1 MIRDDLAYRLFYI
14 FETAVRM
21 QFATH
26 DEAARAFAAAAFL
39 SGGKHYV
46 TLFEKLQ
53 KTAAYPNINRNGA
66 KTRKP
71 YVA

>member
-53 KTAAYPNINRNGA
+53 KTMREAAIA
-66 KTRKP
+66 KNM
-71 YVA
+71 VDA